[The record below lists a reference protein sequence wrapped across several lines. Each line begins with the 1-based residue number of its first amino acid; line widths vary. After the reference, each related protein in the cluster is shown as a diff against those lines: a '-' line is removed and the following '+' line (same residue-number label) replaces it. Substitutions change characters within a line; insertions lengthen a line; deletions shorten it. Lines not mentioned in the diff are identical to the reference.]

1 MLIESLGHRQL
12 LRLLQPTTM
21 SSIGR
26 YSRGANEIS
35 LQSRP
40 LLHVREFGQY
50 SRMLDM
56 GGAPSANSDNS
67 LTRTVNASKNS
78 RIQAVALDFQTLLN
92 MNDGGKAALTVG
104 LSSTNLAKQENRE
117 SSSPATT
124 VAPDADRVQQLASLL
139 NVDLGSSP
147 KDNGT
152 AATEVASSA
161 SASASK
167 QWKNTLEANLKDHD
181 PSANDIRAKYAAKL
195 KGGLVGIELAKS
207 EVGETLSPG
216 DAAGHLAA
224 RKIAIMDGAMNGN
237 NNSNNVANRWLP
249 SQAAAQLLTLLTH
262 RSIRIVLLPTL
273 ESKNKTTTVEG
284 ESKTMQNFKD
294 QLPNIVIDK
303 IISKFEDDGDI
314 SNGIE
319 GALRSG
325 IVDEFELDPTKVL
338 LVSKSDPYLKAA
350 RDMGMN
356 ICRVRPKNARLGS
369 ITPHYTVQTIGEVQD
384 VVNEINGIS
393 FNTVLNR

>member
-1 MLIESLGHRQL
+1 M
-12 LRLLQPTTM
+12 
-21 SSIGR
+21 
-26 YSRGANEIS
+26 
-35 LQSRP
+35 
-40 LLHVREFGQY
+40 
-50 SRMLDM
+50 
-56 GGAPSANSDNS
+56 
-67 LTRTVNASKNS
+67 
-78 RIQAVALDFQTLLN
+78 ALDFQTLLN

-124 VAPDADRVQQLASLL
+124 VAPDADRVQELASLL

-152 AATEVASSA
+152 APTDAAA
-161 SASASK
+161 SASASN
-167 QWKNTLEANLKDHD
+167 QWKNTLEANLKDHN

-195 KGGLVGIELAKS
+195 KGGLAGIELAKS
-207 EVGETLSPG
+207 EVGETLTPG

-224 RKIAIMDGAMNGN
+224 RKMAIMDGAMNGN
-237 NNSNNVANRWLP
+237 NNSSGNNNNNNNVANRWLP

-273 ESKNKTTTVEG
+273 ETKNKTTTVEG
-284 ESKTMQNFKD
+284 ESETMKNFKD
-294 QLPNIVIDK
+294 QLPNVVIDK
-303 IISKFEDDGDI
+303 IISKFDDGDD
-314 SNGIE
+314 NVE
-319 GALRSG
+319 GALTSG

-356 ICRVRPKNARLGS
+356 ICRLRPKNARLGS